1 MEKYEKPGE
10 RLVSK
15 VPNDAYKDNYDKI
28 FGKKESWL
36 DRREREKGE
45 ARGGAISGLC
55 TGTQEDHRHQGY
67 YQDCLEQQAEMQEK
81 KKHDNCTD

>member
-15 VPNDAYKDNYDKI
+15 VPNKEYKDNYDSI

-36 DRREREKGE
+36 DRRERENKKTCL
-45 ARGGAISGLC
+45 ARPEGGCMC
-55 TGTQEDHRHQGY
+55 TGICKEAKD
-67 YQDCLEQQAEMQEK
+67 D
-81 KKHDNCTD
+81 